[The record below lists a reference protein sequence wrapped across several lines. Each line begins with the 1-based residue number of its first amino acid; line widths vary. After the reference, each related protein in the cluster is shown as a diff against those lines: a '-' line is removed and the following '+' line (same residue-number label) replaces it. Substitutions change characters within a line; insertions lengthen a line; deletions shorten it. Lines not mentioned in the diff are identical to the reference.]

1 MAEEDEIQEILLRLL
16 TLSRAFG
23 DRSESSK
30 ELNDSLREEPEQPLP
45 KPHVPNPIMDNRFSA
60 IRQKLAASNPAPEAK
75 VDERSE
81 G

>member
-1 MAEEDEIQEILLRLL
+1 MTEEDEIQEILLRLL

-30 ELNDSLREEPEQPLP
+30 ELNESLKEEPEQPLP

-60 IRQKLAASNPAPEAK
+60 LKQKLAANKSVPEAP
-75 VDERSE
+75 VNEQSE